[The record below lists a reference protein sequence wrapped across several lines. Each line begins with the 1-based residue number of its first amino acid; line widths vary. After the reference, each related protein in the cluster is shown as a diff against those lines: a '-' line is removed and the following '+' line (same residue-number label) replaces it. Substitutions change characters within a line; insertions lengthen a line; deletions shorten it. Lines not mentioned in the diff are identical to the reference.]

1 MPVFAGVDVGSTW
14 AKAVVLDGSG
24 TQRGWGIA
32 PTGLDLARAGT
43 RALEEACGQAGL
55 AASDVTGMVSTGYGR
70 DDVPGHELTR
80 SEIMCLARG
89 AFALFGRAMTVIDI
103 GGQDS
108 KVVILDAAGKRV
120 DYRLNRKCAAG
131 TGAFIEM
138 VCLRL
143 GVPVAELNA
152 LAAKTEVVAPL
163 SSFCSVFAATE
174 VIDLLRKGFG
184 GEAIARG
191 VYRSVAQ
198 RVADIGPKGSLL
210 ALSGGVVA
218 HHPLL
223 VDAVRE
229 LLKVQVEVLPNPQ
242 HVSAL
247 GAALLA
253 REGGTTRS

>member
-14 AKAVVLDGSG
+14 AKAVVVDHGDAPLGCG
-24 TQRGWGIA
+24 LE
-32 PTGLDLARAGT
+32 PTGLDLAGAGI
-43 RALEEACGQAGL
+43 RALQAACDQAGVHVS
-55 AASDVTGMVSTGYGR
+55 AVSRMVSTGYGR
-70 DDVPGHELTR
+70 DDVPGHGHTR

-89 AFALFGRAMTVIDI
+89 AFGCNPRPMTVVDI

-108 KVVILDAAGKRV
+108 KVVVLDETGRRV

-143 GVPVAELNA
+143 GLPVADLND
-152 LAAKTEVVAPL
+152 LASRATEAAPL

-174 VIDLLRKGFG
+174 VLDLLRKGFG
-184 GEAIARG
+184 GPEIARG

-198 RVADIGPKGSLL
+198 RVADIGPKGTLL

-218 HHPLL
+218 HHALL
-223 VDAVRE
+223 VEAVRE
-229 LLKVQVEVLPNPQ
+229 LLHVEVQVLPHTQ
-242 HVSAL
+242 HISAL
-247 GAALLA
+247 GAAILA
-253 REGGTTRS
+253 REESA